1 MENVKPL
8 NKGFSQKD
16 IKEIIERINKNLEQ
30 IRNDFSVLVSLIIT
44 KEEKKKFE
52 GYKSFEFLEP
62 LQKNKGFER
71 FLMEIVKRETEKH
84 NIDCIINKNKNG
96 EIIQLFLKGDQEHI
110 NHILNACNWINK
122 KIAEKQ
128 KQENK
133 NIPKELL

>member
-1 MENVKPL
+1 MKENELKYKDL
-8 NKGFSQKD
+8 IEKINRNIDELKNNFSA
-16 IKEIIERINKNLEQ
+16 
-30 IRNDFSVLVSLIIT
+30 LVSLII
-44 KEEKKKFE
+44 KEEESKKFE

-62 LQKNKGFER
+62 LQKGKGFEK
-71 FLMEIVKRETEKH
+71 FLMEIIKRETEKH